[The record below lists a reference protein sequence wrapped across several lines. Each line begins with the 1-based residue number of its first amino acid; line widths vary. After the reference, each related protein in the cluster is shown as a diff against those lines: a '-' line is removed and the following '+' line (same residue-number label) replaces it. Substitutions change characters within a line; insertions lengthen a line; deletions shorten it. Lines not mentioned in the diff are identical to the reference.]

1 MRVGTTGQLHPFG
14 VFPRATGDPTLET
27 SSRHADLGVTMLATI
42 ATWTVAALGMAV
54 LLVMAFGAAAIDF
67 DTPPMRRRHKATD

>member
-1 MRVGTTGQLHPFG
+1 
-14 VFPRATGDPTLET
+14 
-27 SSRHADLGVTMLATI
+27 MLATI

-67 DTPPMRRRHKATD
+67 DTPPMRRRRKATD